1 MQLVLAV
8 IHTPRGGTGQGP
20 AWPEEPWMLLL
31 LASAAMESLPVA
43 GAVAKMHTVYMH
55 KATVGLCPRG
65 SANTGDF
72 QTQCDLLIATAV
84 VVCEQGA

>member
-55 KATVGLCPRG
+55 KAT
-65 SANTGDF
+65 A
-72 QTQCDLLIATAV
+72 
-84 VVCEQGA
+84 QGCCRLMPKGKR